1 MSDVTEIL
9 RSIEKGD
16 SQAAEELLPIV
27 YQELRRLAASKMR
40 GEREAHTLE
49 PTALVHE
56 AYLRLVDQQQPQH
69 WQSRQHFFGAAA
81 EAMRRILIER
91 ARQRQSQKRGGELKR
106 QPLDSGTMAT
116 PESSTDLL
124 ALDEALTRL
133 EQHDAQAAQLVKLR
147 YFSGLTNVQAAELLD
162 LSPRSADRLWAYAK
176 AWLYREL
183 S

>member
-9 RSIEKGD
+9 RSIEQGD

-27 YQELRRLAASKMR
+27 YHELRRLAASKMR
-40 GEREAHTLE
+40 DERTGHTLQ

-56 AYLRLVDQQQPQH
+56 AYLRLVDQKQRQD

-91 ARQRQSQKRGGELKR
+91 ARQRESQKRGGDRNRE
-106 QPLDSGTMAT
+106 PLDSGSIAT
-116 PESSTDLL
+116 PEASTDLL
-124 ALDEALTRL
+124 ALDAALSNL
-133 EQHDAQAAQLVKLR
+133 ETHDAEAAQLVKLR
-147 YFSGLTNVQAAELLD
+147 YFSGLTIAQSSELLNI
-162 LSPRSADRLWAYAK
+162 SPRSADRLWTYAK